1 MFVRRLLN
9 VFRVKPIYLLLS
21 HRGDFHVLV
30 FALRIN
36 MLFVMQ
42 NYSRFGVSKEAF
54 FLLQTPFQSAFL
66 ASLLA
71 QYILSVA

>member
-9 VFRVKPIYLLLS
+9 VFHLKPVYFLPS
-21 HRGDFHVLV
+21 PSGDFHILV

-36 MLFVMQ
+36 RLFESQ
-42 NYSRFGVSKEAF
+42 NYSQFRVSKAF
-54 FLLQTPFQSAFL
+54 FLLQTPFQPAFI

-71 QYILSVA
+71 PYILSVT

>member
-9 VFRVKPIYLLLS
+9 VFHVKPVYLLPSL
-21 HRGDFHVLV
+21 RGNFHVFV

-36 MLFVMQ
+36 RLFEMQ
-42 NYSRFGVSKEAF
+42 NYSQFRVSKEAF
-54 FLLQTPFQSAFL
+54 FLLQTPFQPAFI

-71 QYILSVA
+71 LYILSVT